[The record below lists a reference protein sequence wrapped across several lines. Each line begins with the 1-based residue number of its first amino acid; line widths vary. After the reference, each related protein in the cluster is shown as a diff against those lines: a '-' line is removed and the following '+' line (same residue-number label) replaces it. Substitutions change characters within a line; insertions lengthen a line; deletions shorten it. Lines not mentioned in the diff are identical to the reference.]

1 MMTSSHSSSNE
12 PVDVDGAEEGGRV
25 AKFVPFQS
33 AVESA
38 FWVRYC
44 RAKLETIQLSEAAIP
59 IHLSYTVNDGGGA
72 GSSRLQCRD
81 HSLVLLPT
89 TTNNNEGANANN
101 SSSTIISNNE
111 CVSVTGQL
119 LSFNTKEAFQTAD
132 KNKLLRDHFIP
143 QFWSDD
149 DAQVVQSLSSV
160 LLITWADLKQ
170 HKVFYWFGFPILA
183 PQNSIRIQT
192 QVDVSETL
200 AAPLAAAVDTMRR
213 QNLAA
218 GVGLSPYFIFRKSKL
233 TTCVPLSR
241 EAYESI
247 QKQALDDQD
256 GDDDIVFAFFD
267 PLGHS
272 GDELMMGWPLRNL
285 ICYVCNHLSLEAKTV
300 SILSYR
306 PKVLRRIAVTTSE
319 TSSSTLEDDAVLV
332 ERPTGSGDKCLLL
345 TVNVPLAEEYDG
357 HANWKVVGWELNAR
371 GKPGPRSVNLKP
383 LLDPQHLSTQAA
395 DLNLKLMKWR
405 MIPNLN
411 VDRLQSTKVLLIGA
425 GTLGCNVARVLLGWG
440 IRNFTIVDNGRVSYS
455 NPVRQ
460 SLFTL
465 EDCNADGGSGRPK
478 AMAAADALHT
488 IAADVQSRGISL
500 SVPMP
505 GHPDSEESIRQ
516 AVERLDQLV
525 KETDVVF
532 LLTDTRES
540 RWLPTVMAAAHNT
553 VLLNAALGLDSWLV
567 MRHGGGFG
575 GEQSDT
581 NTATTRHGCYFCS
594 DVVAP
599 ENSTKNR
606 TLDQQCT
613 VTRPGLALIAGSM
626 AAEVM
631 VSLLHHPAGVQ
642 APAPSSKS
650 SNFSPTVSHDDAA
663 NSPLGAIP
671 HQIRGSLVSYTMM
684 TPTVP
689 AFQHCTGCS
698 KSVVDEYLK
707 DKVGVVQKCCQ
718 STSTSYL
725 EDIAGLTEFRAEAAA
740 KMEDMGDWD
749 EDE

>member
-1 MMTSSHSSSNE
+1 MASSHSSTSE
-12 PVDVDGAEEGGRV
+12 PVGGGGAESGRV

-59 IHLSYTVNDGGGA
+59 IHLSYAVNDGG
-72 GSSRLQCRD
+72 SRLQCRD
-81 HSLVLLPT
+81 HSLVLPNED
-89 TTNNNEGANANN
+89 TNSNG
-101 SSSTIISNNE
+101 SIISNNE

-119 LSFNTKEAFQTAD
+119 LSFNTMEAFQTAD
-132 KNKLLRDHFIP
+132 KNQLLRDHFSR
-143 QFWSDD
+143 QFWSATDD
-149 DAQVVQSLSSV
+149 DAEVVKSLSSV
-160 LLITWADLKQ
+160 LLITWADLKH
-170 HKVFYWFGFPILA
+170 HKVFYWFGFPVLA
-183 PQNSIRIQT
+183 PINSIRIQT
-192 QVDVSETL
+192 QVDVSERF
-200 AAPLAAAVDTMRR
+200 AAPLAAAVDSMRR
-213 QNLAA
+213 QNLAM
-218 GVGLSPYFIFRKSKL
+218 GVELSPYFIFRKSKL
-233 TTCVPLSR
+233 TSCVPLSR
-241 EAYESI
+241 EAYNSM
-247 QKQALDDQD
+247 KQQGLDDQ
-256 GDDDIVFAFFD
+256 GNDDDIIFAFFD
-267 PLGHS
+267 PLGQS
-272 GDELMMGWPLRNL
+272 GDEIMMGWPLRNL
-285 ICYVCNHLSLEAKTV
+285 ICYICNHLHLEEKTV

-319 TSSSTLEDDAVLV
+319 SSSSTSEEDAVFV
-332 ERPTGSGDKCLLL
+332 ERPTGSGDKCLML
-345 TVNVPLAEEYDG
+345 TVKVPLADDYDA
-357 HANWKVVGWELNAR
+357 HMHWKVVGWELNAR

-383 LLDPQHLSTQAA
+383 LLDPQHLATQAA

-440 IRNFTIVDNGRVSYS
+440 IRYFTIVDNGRVSYS

-465 EDCNADGGSGRPK
+465 EDCHADGGSGRPK
-478 AMAAADALHT
+478 AVAAADALHT
-488 IAADVQSRGISL
+488 IAADVQSQGISL

-540 RWLPTVMAAAHNT
+540 RWLPTVMAAAHNKMII
-553 VLLNAALGLDSWLV
+553 NAALGLDSWLV

-575 GEQSDT
+575 NEQSDSEA
-581 NTATTRHGCYFCS
+581 ATKAAATRHGCYFCS

-631 VSLLHHPAGVQ
+631 VSLLHHPAGIQ
-642 APAPSSKS
+642 APAPSSTS
-650 SNFSPTVSHDDAA
+650 SNFSPTVSQDDAS
-663 NSPLGAIP
+663 NSPLGVIP

-718 STSTSYL
+718 LSSNSYL
-725 EDIAGLTEFRAEAAA
+725 EDIAGLTQFRADAAA